1 MKFKITIN
9 DNEYHADMV
18 DCDLVN
24 QIADMCPFEVTFKQH
39 LQQGVLH

>member
-24 QIADMCPFEVTFKQH
+24 QIADMPF
-39 LQQGVLH
+39 